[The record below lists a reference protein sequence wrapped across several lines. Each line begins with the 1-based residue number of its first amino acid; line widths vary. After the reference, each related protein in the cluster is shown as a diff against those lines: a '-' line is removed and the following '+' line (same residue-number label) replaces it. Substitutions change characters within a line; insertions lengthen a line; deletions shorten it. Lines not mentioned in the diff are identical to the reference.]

1 MKTQEQKKAEV
12 LNYFH
17 KTSQH
22 LFVTEQGMM
31 FKIIPFEKEGVL
43 YYSKL
48 IIGKDTMKIETHE
61 LFKWGVRWKSNY
73 KLDLFPDFLNIK
85 SIKHF
90 NKLKWIIA
98 LLGLGEYTLTPND
111 VNNQKLLDKLI
122 LRFKFF
128 EIEESK

>member
-73 KLDLFPDFLNIK
+73 KLDLFPDYLNIK

-90 NKLKWIIA
+90 NKLRTILIQ
-98 LLGLGEYTLTPND
+98 LNGSLTPDN
-111 VNNQKLLDKLI
+111 VRNKEVIDKLV
-122 LRFKFF
+122 KGYKYF